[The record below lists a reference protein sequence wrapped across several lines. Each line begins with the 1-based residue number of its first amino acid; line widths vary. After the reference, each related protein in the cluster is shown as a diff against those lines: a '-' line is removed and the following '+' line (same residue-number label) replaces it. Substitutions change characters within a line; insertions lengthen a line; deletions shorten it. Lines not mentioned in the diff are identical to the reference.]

1 MTTHSGAANLRP
13 RFTSVL
19 IALCATGLLAACAK
33 TSSTSSAEVAGHA
46 VPLSI
51 STQPQDAS
59 VAVGQTAT
67 FSVAANGATPLTYQW
82 QRNGANVAGATT
94 ASYKTPALSLA
105 DSGSQFVVTVSNPSG
120 HIVSAA
126 AMLTVSPAM
135 VSAPPTITTQPASL
149 TLGPG
154 SPATFT
160 VVATGTAPLD
170 YQWLR
175 NGVPV
180 GADSPSYTIQAI
192 SMADSGATFTV
203 MVSNSGGNV
212 TSAPAT
218 LTVTTTPA
226 IPPAIVTQPI
236 WQAVPIGSTAS
247 FSVVATGT
255 APLTYQWYE
264 NGVVINGGTA
274 STYTT
279 APTVAA
285 DSGSAFTVQVGN
297 VTGVTVTSNSAGLTI
312 THTLALLAG
321 KLGGIGSSDGTG
333 TSASFDDPTA
343 VATDA
348 AGNVYVADT
357 ANQVIRMITPAGVV
371 STIAGVAGMT
381 GDNDGIGTAATFNS
395 PSGVAV
401 DAAGQHI
408 YVADTSNDTI
418 RRITMPGA
426 VVDTLAGLHGVTGS
440 ADGPGGTA
448 RFFVPEGVAVDA
460 TGNVYVADSGNNT
473 IRKITSS
480 GMVSTLA
487 GSPGVAG
494 SNDGTGAAAQF
505 NVPTGLAVDS
515 VTGNVYVIDYL
526 NCTVRKV
533 TASGVVTTLAGTVG
547 GYGFA
552 DGTGSAAVFNGP
564 EGIAIDSA
572 AANLYVADTHNQLI
586 RRVTLPGGVVTT
598 VAGQVG
604 VAGHADGTGA
614 AAQFALPIGVAA
626 DLNGNLFVADSNNN
640 LVRKITT
647 PGAVVTTFAG
657 NIGGRGYADGS
668 GGPGGTARFYD
679 PHNIVGD
686 GAGNVFVADLGNN
699 VIRKIAADRSVITFA
714 GTPGVAGSADGSG
727 SAASFDQPWGMVVD
741 SHGNL
746 YVADCGNNTIR
757 MITPAAMVS
766 TFAGTAGVIGSADG
780 TGPAAQF
787 NCPRGL
793 AIDATDTLYV
803 TDYSNNTIRKITTP
817 NGVVTTVAGTPGI
830 TGAAD
835 ATGPAAQFWGPIGIA
850 ANLATGNLYVAD
862 RYNDTIRMITPAG
875 AVTTIAGSTTAND
888 FVDGTGAAAHF
899 SWPGSIAVD
908 ATTGDLYVTDYLH
921 NAVRRITAGNVV
933 TTVVG
938 AAGISN
944 VVLGPLPGGLSGPTS
959 ATFIP
964 GPALELVIADST
976 ENSVLLATLP

>member
-1 MTTHSGAANLRP
+1 MTTHSGAGNPRP
-13 RFTSVL
+13 SFIPML

-33 TSSTSSAEVAGHA
+33 TSSTSSAVVAGHVA
-46 VPLSI
+46 PLSI

-67 FSVAANGATPLTYQW
+67 FSVAANGAGLLAYQW
-82 QRNGANVAGATT
+82 QRNGANVAGATA
-94 ASYKTPALSLA
+94 ASYKTPALSLT
-105 DSGSQFVVTVSNPSG
+105 DSGSQFAVTVSNPSG
-120 HIVSAA
+120 HLISAA
-126 AMLTVSPAM
+126 ATLTVSPAM
-135 VSAPPTITTQPASL
+135 VGAPPTITTQPTSL

-154 SPATFT
+154 STATFT
-160 VVATGTAPLD
+160 VVATGTAPLG

-175 NGVPV
+175 NGAPV
-180 GADSPSYTIQAI
+180 GADNASYTIQTI

-203 MVSNSGGNV
+203 LVSNTAGTV

-218 LTVTTTPA
+218 LTVTSAPA

-236 WQAVPIGSTAS
+236 AQAVPKGSSAT
-247 FSVVATGT
+247 FSVVASGT

-285 DSGSAFTVQVGN
+285 DSGSVFSVQVSN
-297 VTGVTVTSNSAGLTI
+297 TTGVMVTSNSAGLAI

-321 KLGGIGSSDGTG
+321 KLGGFGSTDGTG
-333 TSASFDDPTA
+333 ASASFNNPTA

-348 AGNVYVADT
+348 AGNVYIADT

-381 GDNDGIGTAATFNS
+381 GDNDGIGIAATFNS
-395 PSGVAV
+395 PSGIAV

-408 YVADTSNDTI
+408 YVADTNNDTI

-426 VVDTLAGLHGVTGS
+426 VVDTLAGLHGATGS

-448 RFFVPEGVAVDA
+448 RFLVPDGVAVDA
-460 TGNVYVADSGNNT
+460 TGNVYVADTGNDT
-473 IRKITSS
+473 IRKINTS

-487 GSPGVAG
+487 GSPGVTG
-494 SNDGTGAAAQF
+494 PDDGTGAAAHF
-505 NVPTGLAVDS
+505 YYPTGVAVDS
-515 VTGNVYVIDYL
+515 VTGNVYVVDYL
-526 NCTVRKV
+526 NCTVRMV
-533 TASGVVTTLAGTVG
+533 NPAGVVTTLAGTTG
-547 GYGFA
+547 GFGFA
-552 DGTGSAAVFNGP
+552 DGTGLAAVFNGP
-564 EGIAIDSA
+564 QGIAIDSTA
-572 AANLYVADTHNQLI
+572 TNLYVADTHNQLI

-598 VAGQVG
+598 VAGAVG
-604 VAGHADGTGA
+604 VAGHADGTGT
-614 AAQFALPIGVAA
+614 AAQFALPTGVAA
-626 DLNGNLFVADSNNN
+626 DPSGNLFVADSYNN
-640 LVRKITT
+640 LIRKITT
-647 PGAVVTTFAG
+647 PGAAVTTFAG

-679 PHNIVGD
+679 PHNIVSD
-686 GAGNVFVADLGNN
+686 GTGNVFVADYGNN
-699 VIRKIAADRSVITFA
+699 VIRRIAADRSVTTIA
-714 GTPGVAGSADGSG
+714 GMPGVAGSADGPGSG
-727 SAASFDQPWGMVVD
+727 ASFAQPYGMVVD

-746 YVADCGNNTIR
+746 YVADSGNNTIR
-757 MITPAAMVS
+757 MITPAGMVS
-766 TFAGTAGVIGSADG
+766 TFAGTAGVVGSLDG

-787 NCPRGL
+787 SNPRGL

-803 TDYSNNTIRKITTP
+803 TDYGNNTIRRVTTP
-817 NGVVTTVAGTPGI
+817 GALVTTLAGTPGI
-830 TGAAD
+830 AGAVD
-835 ATGPAAQFWGPIGIA
+835 ATGPGAQFWGPNGIA
-850 ANLATGNLYVAD
+850 ANMATGNLYVAD

-875 AVTTIAGSTTAND
+875 MVTTIAGSTTAND
-888 FVDGTGAAAHF
+888 FVDGTGTAAHF

-908 ATTGDLYVTDYLH
+908 AASGDLYVADYLH
-921 NAVRRITAGNVV
+921 NAVRRIAAGNVV

-938 AAGISN
+938 APGISN
-944 VVLGPLPGGLSGPTS
+944 VVLGDLPGGLSGPTS
-959 ATFIP
+959 VTFIP
-964 GPALELVIADST
+964 GPALELVIADSN